1 MKKLAAITLAF
12 VVMWSSITTYAY
24 AQKRTIHEN
33 PHKELKRSCEKCHM
47 ATSFN
52 DIRFDHTETRFAI
65 DGHHEE
71 LNCLVCHNIEN
82 FARVDSK
89 CGSCHQDIHKGE
101 MGTDCSRCHTSQGWR
116 VLDGEEIHAGT
127 NFPLLGR
134 HVVLDCESCHPG
146 MTPTLFRQ
154 TPSRCIDCHR
164 TDYDGVTSPDHRSS
178 GFTTDCQTCHQMTA
192 WTPAV
197 MNDHDAL
204 FPIFSGVHNR
214 VWDACA
220 QCHINPSNN
229 KIVNCLSC
237 HEHSQPL
244 MDPTHQGM
252 SGYSYTTS
260 ACLTCHPDGSAGS
273 FISHDAVFPIYSGT
287 HNRQWDDCAQCHTS
301 PGNNK
306 IVDCLTCHDHAQGQM
321 DPAHQGMTGYSYTTS
336 ACLTCHP
343 DGTKGDFLQHDT
355 YFPVYSGAHNRVWDT
370 CSQCHTNASN
380 SKIVDCL
387 LCHEHSRSL
396 MDPGHQGMTG
406 YSYTSAACLSC
417 HPDGQAGDFVAHDAF
432 FPVYSGTHNRV
443 WDTCSQCHINPSNS
457 QVVDCLNCHE
467 HLQSLMDPV
476 HQGMTG
482 YAYSSPSCLTCHPD
496 GVAGPYVDHQSIF
509 PIYSGAHKQDRWNTC
524 ATCHQN
530 PANRKLFTCFE
541 CHDHNQTKM
550 DDKHRGENGYSY
562 TSAACYDCHPNG
574 RS

>member
-1 MKKLAAITLAF
+1 
-12 VVMWSSITTYAY
+12 
-24 AQKRTIHEN
+24 
-33 PHKELKRSCEKCHM
+33 M
-47 ATSFN
+47 ATSFK
-52 DIRFDHTETRFAI
+52 DIRFDHAETSFAI

-71 LNCLVCHNIEN
+71 LNCLACHNIEN
-82 FARVDSK
+82 FALVDSK
-89 CGSCHQDIHKGE
+89 CGSCHQDTHKGE
-101 MGTDCSRCHTSQGWR
+101 MGTDCSRCHSSVGWR

-134 HVVLDCESCHPG
+134 HAVLDCESCHPG

-164 TDYDGVTSPDHRSS
+164 VDYDGVTSPDHRSS

-220 QCHINPSNN
+220 QCHTNPSNN
-229 KIVNCLSC
+229 KIVDCLTC
-237 HEHSQPL
+237 HEHAQSQ

-252 SGYSYTTS
+252 SGY
-260 ACLTCHPDGSAGS
+260 A
-273 FISHDAVFPIYSGT
+273 
-287 HNRQWDDCAQCHTS
+287 
-301 PGNNK
+301 
-306 IVDCLTCHDHAQGQM
+306 
-321 DPAHQGMTGYSYTTS
+321 YTTS

-343 DGTKGDFLQHDT
+343 DGTKSDFLEHDA

-380 SKIVDCL
+380 SQVVDCL
-387 LCHEHSRSL
+387 NCHEHAQSL

-406 YSYTSAACLSC
+406 YSYTSTACLSC
-417 HPDGQAGDFVAHDAF
+417 HPDGEAGDFVAHDAL
-432 FPVYSGTHNRV
+432 FPVYSGTHNNV
-443 WDTCSQCHINPSNS
+443 WDSCSQCHVNPSNN

-467 HLQSLMDPV
+467 HVQSLMDPV

-482 YAYSSPSCLTCHPD
+482 YAFSSPSCLTCHPD
-496 GVAGPYVDHQSIF
+496 GVAGPYLDHQSMF
-509 PIYSGAHKQDRWNTC
+509 PIYSGAHTQDRWNSC

-530 PANRKLFTCFE
+530 PDNRKLFTCFE
-541 CHDHNQTKM
+541 CHAHNQTQM
-550 DDKHRGENGYSY
+550 DSDHRGESGYSY
-562 TSAACYDCHPNG
+562 NSAACYDCHTDG